1 MQTKLIQNDS
11 KNLIIFLTG
20 WGCDSD
26 QFKFMYSKENDVLI
40 VYDYSNL
47 NFDIDISNYDKYYL
61 VSFSAGV
68 FVAGM
73 IKDILPKF
81 EKTIAINGN
90 PIAYDEYFGLNKNI
104 VNVFNGVTKETAL
117 DFRRKYLTY
126 NEKEFRLFN
135 ANQSHRSFD
144 SCKEELKSLKQY
156 DATKP
161 ECMKFD
167 LTILSNED
175 KIFNPKHQKEYWEQK
190 TRCLYLENSAHFPF
204 FRLNNFDEII
214 RL

>member
-1 MQTKLIQNDS
+1 MQTKLIQNNS

-47 NFDIDISNYDKYYL
+47 DFDIDISNYNKYYL

-73 IKDILPKF
+73 IRNILPKF

-90 PIAYDEYFGLNKNI
+90 PIA
-104 VNVFNGVTKETAL
+104 
-117 DFRRKYLTY
+117 
-126 NEKEFRLFN
+126 
-135 ANQSHRSFD
+135 
-144 SCKEELKSLKQY
+144 
-156 DATKP
+156 
-161 ECMKFD
+161 
-167 LTILSNED
+167 
-175 KIFNPKHQKEYWEQK
+175 
-190 TRCLYLENSAHFPF
+190 
-204 FRLNNFDEII
+204 
-214 RL
+214 